1 MKKYRNKKRETVSA
15 KNNLTRQGHTDE
27 TYRLSRPLRL
37 AHARR
42 PRSAAVAACSPAPG
56 GRRRK
61 TPLVRRS
68 EDRKRVGYTASED
81 RGEWQVKQQGV
92 QPNIVSVAVTL

>member
-1 MKKYRNKKRETVSA
+1 MKKYRNKKRKTVSA
-15 KNNLTRQGHTDE
+15 KNNLNRQGHTDE

-61 TPLVRRS
+61 ALPAR
-68 EDRKRVGYTASED
+68 YAED

-92 QPNIVSVAVTL
+92 QPNIVSVTVTL

>member
-1 MKKYRNKKRETVSA
+1 MKKYRNKKRKTVSA
-15 KNNLTRQGHTDE
+15 KNNLNRQGHTDE

-68 EDRKRVGYTASED
+68 EDR
-81 RGEWQVKQQGV
+81 GEWQVKQQGV